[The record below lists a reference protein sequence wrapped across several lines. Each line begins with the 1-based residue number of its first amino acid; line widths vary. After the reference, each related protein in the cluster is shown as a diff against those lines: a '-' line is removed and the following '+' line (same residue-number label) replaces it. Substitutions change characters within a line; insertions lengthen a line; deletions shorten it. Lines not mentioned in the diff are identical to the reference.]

1 MSLQGEIALVT
12 GATRGIG
19 KAIALAL
26 GAEGAYVIGT
36 ATSSNGVESIS
47 NYLKEND
54 INGLGHILD
63 VQDQDSVKA
72 LMEAI
77 KESAGAAPSILINNA
92 GITRDNLLMRM
103 KDDEWDAIMGTNL
116 KSVFRLSKACCR
128 GMTKARKG
136 RIISISSVV
145 GDTGNPGQ
153 TNYCAAK
160 AGVNGFTRALA
171 RELASRNVTVNTV
184 APGFIDTDMTRALN
198 DEQRAAICDQVP
210 LSRLGSVEDIA
221 AAVVFLASSGADY
234 ITGTTL
240 HVNGGLYMG

>member
-26 GAEGAYVIGT
+26 GKQGAYVIGT
-36 ATSSNGVESIS
+36 ATSSKGVESIS
-47 NYLKEND
+47 NYLKENG
-54 INGLGHILD
+54 INGVGLPLD
-63 VQDQDSVKA
+63 VGNQESVTT
-72 LMEAI
+72 LMDGI
-77 KESAGAAPSILINNA
+77 ESAAGSSPSILVNNA

-103 KDDEWDAIMGTNL
+103 KEEEWDAIMETNL

-128 GMTKARKG
+128 GMTKAKKG
-136 RIISISSVV
+136 KIISISSVV
-145 GDTGNPGQ
+145 GETGNPGQ
-153 TNYCAAK
+153 SNYCAAK

-171 RELASRNVTVNTV
+171 RELASRNITVNTV
-184 APGFIDTDMTRALN
+184 APGFIDTDMTRSLTE
-198 DEQRAAICDQVP
+198 EQRAAICDQVP
-210 LSRLGSVEDIA
+210 LTRLGSVDDIA